1 MLSAVEHVCKDKTG
15 QPTFDADQRLS
26 RQWHPLASTEIH
38 ISNQEHVQPMVQAG
52 KSNAEMLGVKFNA

>member
-1 MLSAVEHVCKDKTG
+1 MKVILEDKPMLI
-15 QPTFDADQRLS
+15 
-26 RQWHPLASTEIH
+26 EIH